1 MAGGRTKGDGRGRLG
16 GRKAGTPNKNTSE
29 KKELFRAFIEG
40 RWKDFEET
48 YDAIDDPVRK
58 CSIFIDLLPFAYP
71 RLASVEYKDKS
82 QPKTLQDELDE
93 ISGEK
98 TRKK

>member
-1 MAGGRTKGDGRGRLG
+1 MARQKGDGKGRMG
-16 GRKAGTPNKNTSE
+16 GRKAGTPNKNTAE

-40 RWKDFEET
+40 RWKEFEET
-48 YDAIDDPVRK
+48 FESIDDPVRK

-71 RLASVEYKDKS
+71 RLASVEYKDKT